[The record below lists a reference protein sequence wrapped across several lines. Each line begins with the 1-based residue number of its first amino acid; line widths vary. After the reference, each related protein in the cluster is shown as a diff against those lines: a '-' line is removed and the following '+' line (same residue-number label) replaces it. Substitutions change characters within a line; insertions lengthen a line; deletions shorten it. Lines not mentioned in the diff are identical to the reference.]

1 MMDTEQLLRSLGA
14 TGNLKGFSYALYM
27 IGRVRNDPQAGTLI
41 TKHLYPETAKHFNV
55 TAETVERNLRTV
67 IRACWNRPDRDLLEE
82 VAGTHLHR
90 KPTNSEFVDM
100 TAAYLRRQAQP

>member
-1 MMDTEQLLRSLGA
+1 MDAEQLLRSLGA
-14 TGNLKGFSYALYM
+14 TGNLKGFAYALYM
-27 IGRVRNDPQAGTLI
+27 IEQVRKNPSAGTLI

-55 TAETVERNLRTV
+55 TAEAVERNLRTIV
-67 IRACWNRPDRDLLEE
+67 RACWNRPERYLLEK

-90 KPTNSEFVDM
+90 QPTNSEFVDM